1 MLLRT
6 LFALVV
12 IVFVLPVQADTVWLK
27 NGDRLSGEI
36 LLLDGGKLALK
47 TKYAGRVLIDWEN
60 IDTLRSDKALLV
72 KRSGFETEH
81 SQQLEAAAGGMV
93 RVVNGQSQTVALAEI
108 TQLVPPRPLLEDFV
122 WEGNLDAKLELE
134 RNQNDT
140 NDYRLKGDSR
150 VSHGY
155 WRHVIKGEF
164 EHETKNNLKVER
176 SWQLEYDLDRFITEQ
191 WFVRSSWYE
200 QRDEFESIDRVQS
213 YGMGPGYRFW
223 DNELGRFELIGQYE
237 RFQLHSNSS
246 KASDLQA
253 DDTNFDAAGMEWDFK
268 RLIAGT
274 RLELYSTGQL
284 ALPMID
290 QVDYVFEGEAG
301 LRYRVNQWARISL
314 LYELNQTGGLNNTS
328 AERKYMLGLGVG
340 W

>member
-6 LFALVV
+6 LLAFVV
-12 IVFVLPVQADTVWLK
+12 VVFVLPVQADTVWLK

-72 KRSGFETEH
+72 KRTGFESEH
-81 SQQLEAAAGGMV
+81 SQQLEAAGAGMV
-93 RVVNGQSQTVALAEI
+93 RVLNGQSQTLALAQI

-134 RNQNDT
+134 RNQDDT

-155 WRHVIKGEF
+155 WRHVVNGEF
-164 EHETKNNLKVER
+164 EHETKNNLKVEQN
-176 SWQLEYDLDRFITEQ
+176 WQLEYDLDRFINEQ
-191 WFVRSSWYE
+191 WFVRTSGYE
-200 QRDEFESIDRVQS
+200 QHDQFESINRTQA
-213 YGMGPGYRFW
+213 YGVGPGYRFW

-237 RFQLHSNSS
+237 RFQLHSA
-246 KASDLQA
+246 ASA
-253 DDTNFDAAGMEWDFK
+253 EHPGDTRFDAAGMEWDFK

-274 RLELYSTGQL
+274 RVELYSTGQL

-301 LRYRVNQWARISL
+301 LRYRVNEWARISL
-314 LYELNQTGGLNNTS
+314 LYELNQTSGLSETS

>member
-6 LFALVV
+6 LLALVV
-12 IVFVLPVQADTVWLK
+12 VVLALPVQADTVWLN

-36 LLLDGGKLALK
+36 LLLDGGKLVLK
-47 TKYAGRVLIDWEN
+47 TKYAGRVLIDWKN

-72 KRSGFETEH
+72 KRSGFDSQH
-81 SQQLEAAAGGMV
+81 SQQLEAAGTGMV
-93 RVVNGQSQTVALAEI
+93 RVVNGRTQTVALADI
-108 TQLVPPRPLLEDFV
+108 SQLVPPRPLIEDFV
-122 WEGNLDAKLELE
+122 WEGNMDAKLELE

-150 VSHGY
+150 VSHGA
-155 WRHVIKGEF
+155 WRHVVKGEF
-164 EHETKNNLKVER
+164 EHETKNNVKVEKN
-176 SWQLEYDLDRFITEQ
+176 WQLEYDLDRFISEQ
-191 WFVRSSWYE
+191 WFVRTSLFE
-200 QRDEFESIDRVQS
+200 QRNEFESIDRVQS
-213 YGMGPGYRFW
+213 YGIGPGYRFW
-223 DNELGRFELIGQYE
+223 DSELGRFELIGQYE
-237 RFQLHSNSS
+237 RFQLHGNSAHASNS
-246 KASDLQA
+246 QA

-274 RLELYSTGQL
+274 RVELYSTGQL

-301 LRYRVNQWARISL
+301 LRYRVNEWARISL
-314 LYELNQTGGLNNTS
+314 LYELNQTSGLRDNS